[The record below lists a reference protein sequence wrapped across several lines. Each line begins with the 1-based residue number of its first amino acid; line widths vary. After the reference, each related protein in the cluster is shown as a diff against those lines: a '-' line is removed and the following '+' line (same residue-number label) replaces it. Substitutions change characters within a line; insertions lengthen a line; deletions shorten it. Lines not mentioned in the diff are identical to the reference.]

1 VQLCGLLVRRSLTL
15 SARAAGAQHK
25 AKTDQ
30 MHGGAAA
37 VRVLCKVG
45 GRFEVLTV
53 INRVMT
59 AASIGA
65 SRGGGYA
72 RYLES
77 KTVTPERG
85 DYYLTPDG
93 EMAQAPGRWLADA
106 ETLDRLGIVAGKPLD
121 GADFI
126 ALMEGRH
133 PGTGSWLRPEGAG
146 GGRGGGIDVTFS
158 APKSVSTVWAL
169 GDPWQREQ
177 IEQAHGRAVEQ
188 TIHHLREQVP
198 VVRRRYSGQVVE
210 EQAKDVIATEYR
222 HTTARGVSGAQA
234 PDPQLHSHVVITG
247 AVRDDDRIVAVAS
260 RPIFRSARELGAF
273 YRSALADELVRDGYA
288 IEQGTGKDG
297 RYFEIAGVPRELC
310 EAFSG
315 RSREVAR
322 AAERF
327 RARYGRAP
335 ERGELRN
342 LALENRRAKEL
353 TTRSD
358 LQRVWTET
366 GRDHGFGPDE
376 AVRLIGASE
385 RPAAERAIEDRVEA
399 KLTEQHAV
407 FEERD
412 LRAVVLEQAAGEM
425 APDQALGIAREMVRD
440 RRVLTLEGGRMT
452 TLAVRAQEQAIERRT
467 TQLAQPTDRD
477 VGEIARD
484 NAVREVAE
492 RIGGPLSPE
501 QHDALAVLTGPERA
515 AVLVGPAGTGKG
527 VVIDAAAR
535 AEQHAGRETIG
546 VAVSGST
553 AERLG
558 TDSPA
563 LAGRTLT
570 LDALVARANT
580 GAIHVGR
587 DTTVILD
594 EAGMVDHKRLD
605 ALTGLVERSG
615 AKLVTVGD
623 GKQLPSIGP
632 GGMFDRLTGHAPTVE
647 LADIHRTEDPAEQ
660 RAWQA
665 LRAGEPERAMAH
677 YASRGQLHL
686 SDTRDQ
692 AAEQAVQTWAALTE
706 GRDVREVALIADAA
720 NTEIDRLNARAQH
733 LRAQRGELG
742 HHETPLP
749 GVHYGLREGDL
760 IAFTTQHRPPG
771 QPRVENGTRG
781 QVSAIHERG
790 VTVTLDGSQRNVQL
804 AHGDLDSLRL
814 AYAQHVYR
822 QQGATVERS
831 VVLTGGWQTSKETAY
846 VEATRARHGTDWF
859 IARDD
864 LGNEGQDP
872 QRIAQLAQRMRGSRA
887 QTPSLA
893 HPELP
898 DPDYGPGFHRP
909 IAPSRRSRIPGIAR
923 AINRISQPSRTQERT
938 R

>member
-1 VQLCGLLVRRSLTL
+1 
-15 SARAAGAQHK
+15 
-25 AKTDQ
+25 
-30 MHGGAAA
+30 
-37 VRVLCKVG
+37 
-45 GRFEVLTV
+45 
-53 INRVMT
+53 MT

-77 KTVTPERG
+77 KTVEPERG

-106 ETLDRLGIVAGKPLD
+106 ETLERLGVQAGGPVD

-126 ALMEGRH
+126 ALMEGHH
-133 PGTGSWLRPEGAG
+133 PGTGRWLRPEGAG

-177 IEQAHGRAVEQ
+177 IEQAHARAVEQ

-222 HTTARGVSGAQA
+222 HTTARGVQGAQA

-247 AVRDDDRIVAVAS
+247 AVREDDRIVAVAS
-260 RPIFRSARELGAF
+260 RPIFRSAREMGAF
-273 YRSALADELVRDGYA
+273 YRTALADELMREGYT

-297 RYFEIAGVPRELC
+297 RYFEIAGVPHELC
-310 EAFSG
+310 QAFSG

-358 LQRVWTET
+358 LQRTWVET
-366 GRDHGFGPDE
+366 GRDHGFGPDQ

-385 RPAAERAIEDRVEA
+385 RPKAERAIEDRVEA

-407 FEERD
+407 FEQRD
-412 LRAVVLEQAAGEM
+412 LRAIVLEQAAGEM
-425 APDQALGIAREMVRD
+425 APDQALAVARGMVRD

-467 TQLAQPTDRD
+467 TQLAQPAGGD
-477 VGEIARD
+477 VGDVARE
-484 NAVREVAE
+484 NAAREVAE

-501 QHDALAVLTGPERA
+501 QHHALEVLTGPERA

-535 AEQHAGRETIG
+535 AEQAGGRETIG

-558 TDSPA
+558 ADSPA
-563 LAGRTLT
+563 LAGQTLT

-605 ALTGLVERSG
+605 ALTELVERSG
-615 AKLVTVGD
+615 AKLIVVGD

-632 GGMFDRLTGHAPTVE
+632 GGMFDRLTRHTPTAE
-647 LADIHRTEDPAEQ
+647 LADIHRTKDPADQ

-686 SDTRDQ
+686 SDTRDE
-692 AAEQAVQTWAALTE
+692 AAEQAVQTWATLTE
-706 GRDVREVALIADAA
+706 GRDIREVALIADAS

-742 HHETPLP
+742 HHEIALP

-760 IAFTTQHRPPG
+760 IAFTAQHRPRG

-781 QVSAIHERG
+781 QVSAIHERR
-790 VTVTLDGSQRNVQL
+790 VTVTIDGSQRRVQL
-804 AHGDLDSLRL
+804 AGEDLDSLRL

-831 VVLTGGWQTSKETAY
+831 VVLTGGWQTSKETVY
-846 VEATRARHGTDWF
+846 VEATRARHGTTWF
-859 IARDD
+859 VARDD
-864 LGNEGQDP
+864 LGNEGQDAA
-872 QRIAQLAQRMRGSRA
+872 RIARLAQKMCNSRA

-893 HPELP
+893 HLERHDL
-898 DPDYGPGFHRP
+898 GW
-909 IAPSRRSRIPGIAR
+909 
-923 AINRISQPSRTQERT
+923 QPSRDPLRLRHILRPAHWLT
-938 R
+938 RQSARDAPDHSIGRGW

>member
-1 VQLCGLLVRRSLTL
+1 VPPLCNFV
-15 SARAAGAQHK
+15 
-25 AKTDQ
+25 
-30 MHGGAAA
+30 
-37 VRVLCKVG
+37 
-45 GRFEVLTV
+45 GRFGPLMV
-53 INRVMT
+53 ITYVMT

-72 RYLES
+72 RYLEG
-77 KTVTPERG
+77 KTVAPERG

-93 EMAQAPGRWLADA
+93 EMVQAPGRWLTNA
-106 ETLDRLGIVAGKPLD
+106 ETLDRLGIVTGEPVD

-133 PGTGSWLRPEGAG
+133 PGTGGWLRPEGAG

-177 IEQAHGRAVEQ
+177 IEAAHATAVEQ
-188 TIHHLREQVP
+188 TILYLREQVP

-210 EQAKDVIATEYR
+210 EHAKDVIATEYR
-222 HTTARGVSGAQA
+222 HTTARGVAGAEA

-247 AVRDDDRIVAVAS
+247 AVREDDRIVAVAS
-260 RPIFRSARELGAF
+260 RPIFRSAREMGAF
-273 YRSALADELVRDGYA
+273 YRSALADELAREGYA

-358 LQRVWTET
+358 LQRVWAQTA
-366 GRDHGFGPDE
+366 RNHGFGPDE

-385 RPAAERAIEDRVEA
+385 RPAAARLVEDRVEA

-412 LRAVVLEQAAGEM
+412 LRAVVLEQTAGEM
-425 APDQALGIAREMVRD
+425 TPDQALAVARGMIRD

-452 TLAVRAQEQAIERRT
+452 TLTVRAQEEAIERRA
-467 TQLAQPTDRD
+467 TQLAQPTSRD

-484 NAVREVAE
+484 NAAREVAE

-501 QHDALAVLTGPERA
+501 QHHALEVLTGPERA
-515 AVLVGPAGTGKG
+515 TVLIGPAGTGKG

-535 AEQHAGRETIG
+535 AELHAGRKTIG

-558 TDSPA
+558 ADSPA
-563 LAGRTLT
+563 LAGQTFT
-570 LDALVARANT
+570 LDSLVARAEAGT
-580 GAIHVGR
+580 VHVGR

-615 AKLVTVGD
+615 AKLIAVGD

-632 GGMFDRLTGHAPTVE
+632 GGMFDRLSDHAPTAE
-647 LADIHRTEDPAEQ
+647 LTDIHRTRDPADQ

-665 LRAGEPERAMAH
+665 LRTGEPEHAMAH

-692 AAEQAVQTWAALTE
+692 AAEHAVQTWAALTE
-706 GRDVREVALIADAA
+706 GRDIREVALIADAS
-720 NTEIDRLNARAQH
+720 NQEIDRLNARAQH
-733 LRAQRGELG
+733 LRARRGELG
-742 HHETPLP
+742 HHEIPLP

-760 IAFTTQHRPPG
+760 IAFTAQHRPPG

-781 QVSAIHERG
+781 QVTNIHEQG
-790 VTVTLDGSQRNVQL
+790 VTVTLDGSQRKIQL
-804 AHGDLDSLRL
+804 TSENLDSLRL

-822 QQGATVERS
+822 QQGATVDRS

-864 LGNEGQDP
+864 LGTEGQDAA
-872 QRIAQLAQRMRGSRA
+872 RITRLARQMCNSRA

-893 HPELP
+893 HPERT
-898 DPDYGPGFHRP
+898 DPRWE
-909 IAPSRRSRIPGIAR
+909 PSRNPLRLRSALSPTRWLTRTPHR
-923 AINRISQPSRTQERT
+923 DTPNRGLGRGR
-938 R
+938 

>member
-1 VQLCGLLVRRSLTL
+1 
-15 SARAAGAQHK
+15 
-25 AKTDQ
+25 
-30 MHGGAAA
+30 
-37 VRVLCKVG
+37 
-45 GRFEVLTV
+45 
-53 INRVMT
+53 MT

-72 RYLES
+72 RYLEG
-77 KTVTPERG
+77 KTVEPERG
-85 DYYLTPDG
+85 DYYLAPGG
-93 EMAQAPGRWLADA
+93 ELTQAPGRWLSDG
-106 ETLDRLGIVAGKPLD
+106 ETLARLGIDAGEPVD

-133 PGTGSWLRPEGAG
+133 PGMGRWLRPEGAG
-146 GGRGGGIDVTFS
+146 GGRGGGIDVTLS

-177 IEQAHGRAVEQ
+177 IENAHAQAVKQA
-188 TIHHLREQVP
+188 IHHLREQVP

-210 EQAKDVIATEYR
+210 EHAKDVIATEYR

-247 AVRDDDRIVAVAS
+247 AVREDDRIVAVAS
-260 RPIFRSARELGAF
+260 RPIFRGARELGAF
-273 YRSALADELVRDGYA
+273 YRSALAEELVREGYA

-342 LALENRRAKEL
+342 LALENRRAKTL

-358 LQRVWTET
+358 LQRVWTQT
-366 GRDHGFGPDE
+366 GRTHGFGPDE
-376 AVRLIGASE
+376 AVRLIGTSE
-385 RPAAERAIEDRVEA
+385 RPTPERAIEDRVEV

-407 FEERD
+407 FQPGD
-412 LRAVVLEQAAGEM
+412 LRTVVLEQAAGEL
-425 APDQALGIAREMVRD
+425 APDEALAIAQEMVRD

-452 TLAVRAQEQAIERRT
+452 TLAVRAQEQAIERRA
-467 TQLAQPTDRD
+467 TQLAQPAGRD
-477 VGEIARD
+477 VRDVARR
-484 NAVREVAE
+484 NAAREVAE
-492 RIGGPLSPE
+492 RIGNPLSPE
-501 QHDALAVLTGPERA
+501 QQRALEVLTGPERV

-535 AEQHAGRETIG
+535 AGQHAGRETLGI
-546 VAVSGST
+546 AVSGST
-553 AERLG
+553 AERLAA
-558 TDSPA
+558 DSPA
-563 LAGRTLT
+563 LAGQTLT
-570 LDALVARANT
+570 LDSLVARANT
-580 GAIHVGR
+580 GTMQVGQY
-587 DTTVILD
+587 TTVILD
-594 EAGMVDHKRLD
+594 EAGMVDHKRLA
-605 ALTGLVERSG
+605 ALTELVERSG
-615 AKLVTVGD
+615 AKLIAVGD

-632 GGMFDRLTGHAPTVE
+632 GGMFDRLTSHGPTAE
-647 LADIHRTEDPAEQ
+647 LADIHRTKDPAER

-686 SDTRDQ
+686 SDTREQ
-692 AAEQAVQTWAALTE
+692 AAEHAVQTWAALTE
-706 GRDVREVALIADAA
+706 GRDIRKVALIADAA
-720 NTEIDRLNARAQH
+720 NTEIDRLNARAQY
-733 LRAQRGELG
+733 LRGERGELG
-742 HHETPLP
+742 NHELPLP

-760 IAFTTQHRPPG
+760 IAFTAQHRPHR

-790 VTVTLDGSQRNVQL
+790 VTITLDGSHRRVQL
-804 AHGDLDSLRL
+804 AGDDLEALRL

-822 QQGATVERS
+822 QQGATVDRS

-864 LGNEGQDP
+864 LGTEGQDAT
-872 QRIAQLAQRMRGSRA
+872 RITRLAQKMTNSRA
-887 QTPSLA
+887 HATSLA
-893 HPELP
+893 YPERLN
-898 DPDYGPGFHRP
+898 PGW
-909 IAPSRRSRIPGIAR
+909 APSHNPLRLRSALSPTRWLT
-923 AINRISQPSRTQERT
+923 RTLNHDTPDRSAG
-938 R
+938 RGR

>member
-1 VQLCGLLVRRSLTL
+1 LNAL
-15 SARAAGAQHK
+15 
-25 AKTDQ
+25 
-30 MHGGAAA
+30 A
-37 VRVLCKVG
+37 V
-45 GRFEVLTV
+45 
-53 INRVMT
+53 NNHVMT

-65 SRGGGYA
+65 ARGGGYA

-77 KTVTPERG
+77 KTVEPERG

-93 EMAQAPGRWLADA
+93 EMAQAPGRWLAGA
-106 ETLDRLGIVAGKPLD
+106 ETLERLGIETGSPVD

-133 PGTGSWLRPEGAG
+133 PGTGRWLRPEGAG

-177 IEQAHGRAVEQ
+177 IESAHARAVEQ

-210 EQAKDVIATEYR
+210 EHAKDVIATEYR

-234 PDPQLHSHVVITG
+234 PNPQLHSHVVITG
-247 AVRDDDRIVAVAS
+247 AVREDDRIVAVAS

-273 YRSALADELVRDGYA
+273 YRAALAEELVREGYA
-288 IEQGTGKDG
+288 IERGTGKDG

-310 EAFSG
+310 EVFSG
-315 RSREVAR
+315 RSREVAK

-342 LALENRRAKEL
+342 LALENRRAKTL

-358 LQRVWTET
+358 LQRVWTQT
-366 GRDHGFGPDE
+366 GHDHGFGPDE
-376 AVRLIGASE
+376 AVRLVGAPE
-385 RPAAERAIEDRVEA
+385 RPAAGRAIEDRVEA

-407 FEERD
+407 FQEGD
-412 LRAVVLEQAAGEM
+412 LRAVVLEQAVGEL
-425 APDQALGIAREMVRD
+425 APDQALAVARGMVHD

-452 TLAVRAQEQAIERRT
+452 TLAVRAQEQAIERRAA
-467 TQLAQPTDRD
+467 QLAQPAGRD
-477 VGEIARD
+477 VGDVAREH
-484 NAVREVAE
+484 AAREVSE
-492 RIGGPLSPE
+492 RIGGPLSTE
-501 QHDALAVLTGPERA
+501 QHHALEVLTGPERA

-558 TDSPA
+558 ADSPA
-563 LAGRTLT
+563 LAGQTLT
-570 LDALVARANT
+570 LDSLVARANT
-580 GAIHVGR
+580 ATIHVGR

-594 EAGMVDHKRLD
+594 EAGMTDHKRLD
-605 ALTGLVERSG
+605 ALTGLIERSG
-615 AKLVTVGD
+615 AKLIAAGD

-632 GGMFDRLTGHAPTVE
+632 GGMFDRLTNHAPSAE
-647 LADIHRTEDPAEQ
+647 LADIHRTTDPAEQ

-692 AAEQAVQTWAALTE
+692 AAEQAVQTWATLIE
-706 GRDVREVALIADAA
+706 GRDIREVALIADAS
-720 NTEIDRLNARAQH
+720 NQEIDRLNARAQH

-742 HHETPLP
+742 HHEIPLP

-760 IAFTTQHRPPG
+760 IAFTAQHRPAG

-781 QVSAIHERG
+781 QVSAIHERD
-790 VTVTLDGSQRNVQL
+790 VTITLDGSQRKVQL
-804 AHGDLDSLRL
+804 ACEDLDSLRL

-822 QQGATVERS
+822 QQGATVKHS
-831 VVLTGGWQTSKETAY
+831 IVLTGGWQTSKETAY
-846 VEATRARHGTDWF
+846 VEATRARHRTDWY

-864 LGNEGQDP
+864 LGEEGQDAV
-872 QRIAQLAQRMRGSRA
+872 RITRLAQKMTNSRA
-887 QTPSLA
+887 HIPSLA
-893 HPELP
+893 HPERL
-898 DPDYGPGFHRP
+898 DPGW
-909 IAPSRRSRIPGIAR
+909 APSHNPLRLRSALSPTRWLAR
-923 AINRISQPSRTQERT
+923 VSNRDRPERGAG
-938 R
+938 RGR

>member
-1 VQLCGLLVRRSLTL
+1 
-15 SARAAGAQHK
+15 
-25 AKTDQ
+25 
-30 MHGGAAA
+30 MHGRAS
-37 VRVLCKVG
+37 VLRSLCKVV
-45 GRFEVLTV
+45 GRFEVLAV

-77 KTVTPERG
+77 KTVEPERG

-106 ETLDRLGIVAGKPLD
+106 ETLERLGVQAGEPVD

-133 PGTGSWLRPEGAG
+133 PGTDRWLRPEGAG
-146 GGRGGGIDVTFS
+146 GGRGGGIDVTLS
-158 APKSVSTVWAL
+158 APKSISTVWAL
-169 GDPWQREQ
+169 GDPWQRQQ

-210 EQAKDVIATEYR
+210 EHAKDVIATEYR

-234 PDPQLHSHVVITG
+234 PDPQLHSHVVVTG
-247 AVRDDDRIVAVAS
+247 AVREDDRIVAVAS

-273 YRSALADELVRDGYA
+273 YRSALADELVREGYA
-288 IEQGTGKDG
+288 IKQGTGKDG
-297 RYFEIAGVPRELC
+297 QYFEIAGVPKELC

-342 LALENRRAKEL
+342 LALENRRAKTL
-353 TTRSD
+353 TTHSD
-358 LQRVWTET
+358 LQRVWTQT
-366 GRDHGFGPDE
+366 ARDHGFGPDE
-376 AVRLIGASE
+376 AVQLIGAIE

-412 LRAVVLEQAAGEM
+412 LRAVVLEQAAGEI
-425 APDQALGIAREMVRD
+425 APDQALGIAREMVLD

-452 TLAVRAQEQAIERRT
+452 TPAVRAQEQAIERRT
-467 TQLAQPTDRD
+467 TQLTQPAGRD
-477 VGEIARD
+477 VGGIAR
-484 NAVREVAE
+484 NHAAREVAE
-492 RIGGPLSPE
+492 RIGGPLNPE
-501 QHDALAVLTGPERA
+501 QHHALQVLTGPERA

-558 TDSPA
+558 ADSPA
-563 LAGRTLT
+563 LAGQTLT
-570 LDALVARANT
+570 LDSLLARAKT

-605 ALTGLVERSG
+605 ALTELVERSG
-615 AKLVTVGD
+615 SKLIAVGD

-632 GGMFDRLTGHAPTVE
+632 GGMFDRLAGHAPTAE
-647 LADIHRTEDPAEQ
+647 LADIHRTKDPADQ

-692 AAEQAVQTWAALTE
+692 AAEQAVQTWAALTQ
-706 GRDVREVALIADAA
+706 GRDIREVALIADAS
-720 NTEIDRLNARAQH
+720 NQEIDRLNARAQH
-733 LRAQRGELG
+733 LRAERGELG
-742 HHETPLP
+742 HHDIALP

-760 IAFTTQHRPPG
+760 IAFTAQHRPPG

-781 QVSAIHERG
+781 QVSTIHERG
-790 VTVTLDGSQRNVQL
+790 VTIMLDGSKRKVQL
-804 AHGDLDSLRL
+804 ADEDLDSLRL

-859 IARDD
+859 IARDN
-864 LGNEGQDP
+864 LGTEGQDP
-872 QRIAQLAQRMRGSRA
+872 QRITRLAQHMRSSRA
-887 QTPSLA
+887 RTPSLA
-893 HPELP
+893 YREMSDPRRDLGFEL
-898 DPDYGPGFHRP
+898 GLSRP
-909 IAPSRRSRIPGIAR
+909 LRLARSLVQPTRSVDR
-923 AINRISQPSRTQERT
+923 SVNRGR
-938 R
+938 

>member
-1 VQLCGLLVRRSLTL
+1 
-15 SARAAGAQHK
+15 
-25 AKTDQ
+25 
-30 MHGGAAA
+30 
-37 VRVLCKVG
+37 
-45 GRFEVLTV
+45 
-53 INRVMT
+53 MT

-65 SRGGGYA
+65 ARGGGYA

-77 KTVTPERG
+77 KTVEPGRG

-93 EMAQAPGRWLADA
+93 ELTQAPGRWLTGA
-106 ETLDRLGIVAGKPLD
+106 ETLERLGIEAGGPVD

-133 PGTGSWLRPEGAG
+133 PGTGRWLRPEGAG
-146 GGRGGGIDVTFS
+146 GGRGGGIDMTFS

-169 GDPWQREQ
+169 GDPWQCEQ
-177 IEQAHGRAVEQ
+177 IESAHARAVEQ

-210 EQAKDVIATEYR
+210 EHAKDVIATEYR

-247 AVRDDDRIVAVAS
+247 AVREDDRIVAVAS

-273 YRSALADELVRDGYA
+273 YRAALAEELVREGYA
-288 IEQGTGKDG
+288 VEQGTGKDG
-297 RYFEIAGVPRELC
+297 RYFEIAGVPQELC

-342 LALENRRAKEL
+342 LALENRRAKTL

-358 LQRVWTET
+358 LQQVWTQT
-366 GRDHGFGPDE
+366 GHDHGFGPDE
-376 AVRLIGASE
+376 AVQLIGASE
-385 RPAAERAIEDRVEA
+385 RPAVERAIEDRVEA
-399 KLTEQHAV
+399 KLTEHHAV
-407 FEERD
+407 FDERD
-412 LRAVVLEQAAGEM
+412 LRAVVLEQATGEL
-425 APDQALGIAREMVRD
+425 APDQALAVAHGMIRD

-452 TLAVRAQEQAIERRT
+452 TLAVRAQEHAIERRAA
-467 TQLAQPTDRD
+467 QLAQPTGRD
-477 VGEIARD
+477 AGGVAREH
-484 NAVREVAE
+484 AAREVAE

-501 QHDALAVLTGPERA
+501 QHHALEVLTGPERA

-535 AEQHAGRETIG
+535 AEQHAGHETVG

-558 TDSPA
+558 ADSPA
-563 LAGRTLT
+563 LAGQTLT
-570 LDALVARANT
+570 LDSLVARANT
-580 GAIHVGR
+580 GTIHIGR
-587 DTTVILD
+587 DTTVMLD
-594 EAGMVDHKRLD
+594 EAGMIDHKRLD

-615 AKLVTVGD
+615 AKLVAVGD

-632 GGMFDRLTGHAPTVE
+632 GGMFDRLTNHAPTAE
-647 LADIHRTEDPAEQ
+647 LADIYRTKDPADQ

-692 AAEQAVQTWAALTE
+692 AAEQAAQTWATLTE
-706 GRDVREVALIADAA
+706 GRDIRQVALIADAS
-720 NTEIDRLNARAQH
+720 NQEIDRLNARAQH

-742 HHETPLP
+742 NHEIPLP

-760 IAFTTQHRPPG
+760 IAFTAQHRPPG

-781 QVSAIHERG
+781 QVSAIHDRG
-790 VTVTLDGSQRNVQL
+790 VTVTLDGSQRRLQI
-804 AHGDLDSLRL
+804 AREDLESLRL

-846 VEATRARHGTDWF
+846 VEATRARHGTTWF
-859 IARDD
+859 IVRED
-864 LGNEGQDP
+864 LGEEGQDAG
-872 QRIAQLAQRMRGSRA
+872 RITRLAQKMTNSRA
-887 QTPSLA
+887 HTPSLA
-893 HPELP
+893 YPERL
-898 DPDYGPGFHRP
+898 DPGW
-909 IAPSRRSRIPGIAR
+909 APSHNPLRLRSALSPTRWLTRTPNRDMPGR
-923 AINRISQPSRTQERT
+923 STGRGR
-938 R
+938 

>member
-1 VQLCGLLVRRSLTL
+1 
-15 SARAAGAQHK
+15 
-25 AKTDQ
+25 
-30 MHGGAAA
+30 
-37 VRVLCKVG
+37 
-45 GRFEVLTV
+45 
-53 INRVMT
+53 MT

-65 SRGGGYA
+65 ARGGGYA

-77 KTVTPERG
+77 KTVEPERG
-85 DYYLTPDG
+85 DYYLAPDG
-93 EMAQAPGRWLADA
+93 ELTQAPGRWLAGT
-106 ETLDRLGIVAGKPLD
+106 ETLERLGIETGGQVD
-121 GADFI
+121 GRDFI
-126 ALMEGRH
+126 ALMEGHH
-133 PGTGSWLRPEGAG
+133 PSTGRWLRPEGAG

-177 IEQAHGRAVEQ
+177 IEAAHARAVEQ
-188 TIHHLREQVP
+188 TINYLREQVP

-210 EQAKDVIATEYR
+210 DHAKDVIATEYR

-247 AVRDDDRIVAVAS
+247 AVREDDRIVAVAS
-260 RPIFRSARELGAF
+260 RPIFRSAREMGAF
-273 YRSALADELVRDGYA
+273 YRAALANELVAEGYA

-297 RYFEIAGVPRELC
+297 RYFEIKGVPRELC
-310 EAFSG
+310 DAFSG

-327 RARYGRAP
+327 RARHGRAP

-342 LALENRRAKEL
+342 LALENRRSKEL

-358 LQRVWTET
+358 LQRVWTQT

-376 AVRLIGASE
+376 AVRLVGTSE
-385 RPAAERAIEDRVEA
+385 RPAAARAIEDRVEA

-407 FEERD
+407 FQARD
-412 LRAVVLEQAAGEM
+412 LRAVVLEQAAGELS
-425 APDQALGIAREMVRD
+425 PHDALAVAREMIRD

-452 TLAVRAQEQAIERRT
+452 TLAVRAQEQAIERRA
-467 TQLAQPTDRD
+467 TQLAQPAGRD
-477 VGEIARD
+477 AGGVARED
-484 NAVREVAE
+484 AAREVAE
-492 RIGGPLSPE
+492 HIGGPLSPE
-501 QHDALAVLTGPERA
+501 QHHALEVLTGPERA

-535 AEQHAGRETIG
+535 AEQHAGRQTLG

-563 LAGRTLT
+563 LARQTLT
-570 LDALVARANT
+570 LDSLVARANT
-580 GAIHVGR
+580 GTIHIGP

-594 EAGMVDHKRLD
+594 EAGMADHKRLD
-605 ALTGLVERSG
+605 ALTGLIERSG
-615 AKLVTVGD
+615 AKLIAVGD

-632 GGMFDRLTGHAPTVE
+632 GGMFDRLTLHAPTAE
-647 LADIHRTEDPAEQ
+647 LADIHRTKDPAAQ

-677 YASRGQLHL
+677 YAARGQLHL
-686 SDTRDQ
+686 TDTRDQ
-692 AAEQAVQTWAALTE
+692 AAERAVQTWASLTE
-706 GRDVREVALIADAA
+706 GRDIREVALIADAS
-720 NTEIDRLNARAQH
+720 NQEIDRLNARAQH

-742 HHETPLP
+742 HREIPLP

-760 IAFTTQHRPPG
+760 IAFTAQHRPPG

-781 QVSAIHERG
+781 QVSAIHEQG
-790 VTVTLDGSQRNVQL
+790 VTVKLDGSHRRLQL
-804 AHGDLDSLRL
+804 AGDDLDSLRL

-822 QQGATVERS
+822 QQGATVDRA

-846 VEATRARHGTDWF
+846 VEATRARHGTTWF

-864 LGNEGQDP
+864 LGPEGQDP
-872 QRIAQLAQRMRGSRA
+872 QRITRLSQKMTNSRA
-887 QTPSLA
+887 HTPSLA
-893 HPELP
+893 YPERA
-898 DPDYGPGFHRP
+898 GRGWE
-909 IAPSRRSRIPGIAR
+909 PSRNPLRLRSPLSPTRWLTRTLNRDTPDRSTAR
-923 AINRISQPSRTQERT
+923 GR
-938 R
+938 